1 MNKSVRLRRY
11 DIDWLRVLAML
22 MIFLFHTA
30 RTFDNMDW
38 HIKNKQLDFG
48 MTIFVNIV
56 AQWIMPLFFMLSAM
70 SAHHALRHR
79 KDKEYISERF
89 KRLAIPFVFGMF
101 VLIPPQVYV
110 ERVNHSQFVGSFI
123 EFLPHYFEGLYGFGG
138 NFAWMG
144 LHLWYLGVLFIF
156 TVLALPFIRYIQTEA
171 PQNFIGSVAGFLK
184 RPGAIFLSAIPIAV
198 MEMVV
203 NLQPAGIGRR
213 DFGGWSILTY
223 LVFFILGY
231 LMASDSQ
238 FKESIER
245 HRVIALIASI
255 ITTILSYLWLTS
267 GMSDRHYLLALMR
280 GLMSWSWLLA
290 ILGFGSRYLVSTN
303 GLLKYA
309 NEAVLP
315 FYILH
320 QTVIVL
326 IGFYVTRWDTSVIVK
341 YLAISST
348 SFVIIVG
355 LYELLVKRDKALRF
369 LFGMKPGLRVQ

>member
-1 MNKSVRLRRY
+1 
-11 DIDWLRVLAML
+11 
-22 MIFLFHTA
+22 
-30 RTFDNMDW
+30 
-38 HIKNKQLDFG
+38 
-48 MTIFVNIV
+48 
-56 AQWIMPLFFMLSAM
+56 
-70 SAHHALRHR
+70 
-79 KDKEYISERF
+79 
-89 KRLAIPFVFGMF
+89 
-101 VLIPPQVYV
+101 
-110 ERVNHSQFVGSFI
+110 
-123 EFLPHYFEGLYGFGG
+123 
-138 NFAWMG
+138 
-144 LHLWYLGVLFIF
+144 
-156 TVLALPFIRYIQTEA
+156 
-171 PQNFIGSVAGFLK
+171 
-184 RPGAIFLSAIPIAV
+184 